1 MKKKNRILL
10 AVLFLIAAVLALTLE
25 VDVKFGKAAEEAWY
39 AGDEDRDEEEDWADW
54 VRRAS
59 AP

>member
-25 VDVKFGKAAEEAWY
+25 GDVIIGKAAEEAWY
-39 AGDEDRDEEEDWADW
+39 AGDEDWDEEEDWAD
-54 VRRAS
+54 
-59 AP
+59 

>member
-25 VDVKFGKAAEEAWY
+25 VDVKFSKAAEEAWY
-39 AGDEDRDEEEDWADW
+39 AGDEDWDEEEDWAD
-54 VRRAS
+54 
-59 AP
+59 